1 MKKIAREEFEYSAYE
16 DETVN
21 PYVAGFF
28 EGLLV
33 YAAALNTT
41 LQQNGSITDGRHII
55 SNMWNRTFG
64 GKYCVLVP
72 VEGGMG
78 RDEGDRR
85 KGLCGRGNG
94 RLGGRG

>member
-41 LQQNGSITDGRHII
+41 LQQNGSITDGSHII

-64 GKYCVLVP
+64 GKY
-72 VEGGMG
+72 
-78 RDEGDRR
+78 
-85 KGLCGRGNG
+85 
-94 RLGGRG
+94 